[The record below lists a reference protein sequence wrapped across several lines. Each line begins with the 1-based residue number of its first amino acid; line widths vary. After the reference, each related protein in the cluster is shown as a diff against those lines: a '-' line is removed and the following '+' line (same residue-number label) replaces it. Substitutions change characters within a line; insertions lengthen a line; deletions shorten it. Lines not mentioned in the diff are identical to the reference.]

1 MHCMLNRHTFTS
13 PSNKLGILIEP
24 ETNKQQTKQKQKTKQ
39 TKQKQKQKQTKQKTN
54 KQTKPLCIGLP

>member
-24 ETNKQQTKQKQKTKQ
+24 ETNKQQTKQKQKTK
-39 TKQKQKQKQTKQKTN
+39 KQNKNKNKQNKKQTN
-54 KQTKPLCIGLP
+54 KQNRSA